1 MASAKLPGQT
11 KTQLALPWFMTVPIK
26 RFFSAEKFRIL
37 SLAGTLSIVTMTS
50 HLGCDVIIKIA
61 ARLKYGGVR
70 EDPTAVFTE
79 FLTSL
84 ALESTAASFRI
95 CRTERTGNGRLKR
108 CSDLVAAGW
117 GVHYLERLL
126 AGLHRVIPWEND
138 LLIFPCHLSSRICH
152 SKLRTRYGCFL
163 CWWEEQALRS
173 LCHSSWPGSRSRRR
187 AHSAVIDTPVPDL

>member
-61 ARLKYGGVR
+61 ARLKHGGVR

-126 AGLHRVIPWEND
+126 ARPA
-138 LLIFPCHLSSRICH
+138 PCYSLRKWFTYFSMPSFFQNMPFQTKNKVRLFFVLMGGASFAFSLPFIMTWFQIKKKSS
-152 SKLRTRYGCFL
+152 
-163 CWWEEQALRS
+163 
-173 LCHSSWPGSRSRRR
+173 
-187 AHSAVIDTPVPDL
+187 